1 MRFLIFYADILY
13 IGGYWSNY
21 YLNIPLLYFYGV
33 FVYMRSYYNA
43 KSSRRTEKEF
53 VQRKKFWKNWIFLFG
68 KIGGCV
74 SIYIDLSK
82 ITKSGRVNSIPY

>member
-1 MRFLIFYADILY
+1 MRTSIRDKVNIH
-13 IGGYWSNY
+13 IVVR
-21 YLNIPLLYFYGV
+21 LNNLTINAKNKIVISLTTFSV
-33 FVYMRSYYNA
+33 A